1 MNNSPIEL
9 INLNLYNMTKKER
22 AIAEYILEDPHK
34 AIQFSAEMIA
44 EQTHTSKAAFI
55 RFCQKLGFNG
65 YAEFKFA
72 LSRSLVAYVNYVDD
86 NNPIKQ
92 ITQSYSN
99 FIMQINSMVTQEEV
113 TKISKL
119 ILSSRKLKIFGVNR
133 TALSAHQFRMRLGKI
148 GLDAEFCDDTVTM
161 RDIIEYLGPE
171 DLCIIFSIKVMGA
184 TYGDIIPELAN
195 NGVKTV
201 LLTMTTNNK
210 FANDVT
216 HMVTLPYISK
226 SSSKAF
232 LDDQAIFFVLN
243 EILLNE
249 IAREI
254 SNA

>member
-9 INLNLYNMTKKER
+9 INLNLYKMTKKER
-22 AIAEYILEDPHK
+22 DIAEYILEDPHK

-55 RFCQKLGFNG
+55 RFCQKIGFNG

-86 NNPIKQ
+86 NNPINQ

-99 FIMQINSMVTQEEV
+99 FILQINSMVTKEQIS
-113 TKISKL
+113 TISKL
-119 ILSSRKLKIFGVNR
+119 VISARRLKIFGVNR
-133 TALSAHQFRMRLGKI
+133 TAFSAHQFRMRLGKI
-148 GLDAEFCDDTVTM
+148 GFDAEFCDDTVTM

-171 DLCIIFSIKVMGA
+171 DVCIIFSIKAMTSA
-184 TYGDIIPELAN
+184 YGDIIPDLIS
-195 NGVKTV
+195 NGVKVV
-201 LLTMTTNNK
+201 LLTMTPNNK
-210 FANDVT
+210 FAQEVT
-216 HMVTLPYISK
+216 HMVSLPYISK

-232 LDDQAIFFVLN
+232 LDDQAIFFVFI
-243 EILLNE
+243 EILLNA
-249 IAREI
+249 IARES

>member
-86 NNPIKQ
+86 NNPINQ
-92 ITQSYSN
+92 ITQSYAN
-99 FIMQINSMVTQEEV
+99 FIMQINTMVTPTQISD
-113 TKISKL
+113 ISKL
-119 ILSSRKLKIFGVNR
+119 IISARRLKIFGVNR

-148 GLDAEFCDDTVTM
+148 GLDAEFCDDPVTM

-171 DLCIIFSIKVMGA
+171 DVCIIFSIKVMTT
-184 TYGDIIPELAN
+184 TYGEIIPELVS
-195 NGVKTV
+195 NGVKVV
-201 LLTMTTNNK
+201 LLTMTPNNK
-210 FANDVT
+210 FAEDMT
-216 HMVTLPYISK
+216 QMVTLPYISK
-226 SSSKAF
+226 LSSKAF

>member
-201 LLTMTTNNK
+201 LLTMTPNNK

>member
-119 ILSSRKLKIFGVNR
+119 ILSARKLKIFGVNR

-201 LLTMTTNNK
+201 LLTMTPNNK

-216 HMVTLPYISK
+216 HMVSLPYISK

-249 IAREI
+249 IARVI
-254 SNA
+254 NNA

>member
-99 FIMQINSMVTQEEV
+99 FILQISSMVTQDEI

-119 ILSSRKLKIFGVNR
+119 IVSARKLKIFGINR

-148 GLDAEFCDDTVTM
+148 GLDAEYCDDTVTM

-171 DLCIIFSIKVMGA
+171 DVCIIFSIKAMPS

-201 LLTMTTNNK
+201 LLTMTPNNK

>member
-1 MNNSPIEL
+1 MNNSPIDL

-201 LLTMTTNNK
+201 LLTMTPNNK

>member
-65 YAEFKFA
+65 YAEFRFA

-99 FIMQINSMVTQEEV
+99 FIMQINSMVTQEEI
-113 TKISKL
+113 TSISKL
-119 ILSSRKLKIFGVNR
+119 VVSARKLKIFGINR

-148 GLDAEFCDDTVTM
+148 GLDAEFCDDSVTM

-171 DLCIIFSIKVMGA
+171 DVCIIFSIKVMTT
-184 TYGDIIPELAN
+184 TYGEIIPELIS
-195 NGVKTV
+195 NGVNVV
-201 LLTMTTNNK
+201 LLTMTPNNK
-210 FANDVT
+210 FANEVT

-249 IAREI
+249 IAREVN
-254 SNA
+254 NA

>member
-119 ILSSRKLKIFGVNR
+119 ILSARKLKIFGVNR

-201 LLTMTTNNK
+201 LLTMTPNNK

-216 HMVTLPYISK
+216 HMVSLPYISK

-254 SNA
+254 NNA

>member
-22 AIAEYILEDPHK
+22 AIAEYILENPHK

-201 LLTMTTNNK
+201 LLTMTPNNK

>member
-201 LLTMTTNNK
+201 LLTMTPNNK

-216 HMVTLPYISK
+216 HIVTLPYISK

>member
-34 AIQFSAEMIA
+34 AIQYSAEAIA

-65 YAEFKFA
+65 YAEFRFA
-72 LSRSLVAYVNYVDD
+72 LSRSLVAYVNTSDD

-92 ITQSYSN
+92 ITQSYAN
-99 FIMQINSMVTQEEV
+99 FILQINSMVTQEQV
-113 TKISKL
+113 TTISKL
-119 ILSSRKLKIFGVNR
+119 IINARKLKIFGLNR
-133 TALSAHQFRMRLGKI
+133 TALSAHQFRMRLGRI
-148 GLDAEFCDDTVTM
+148 GLDAEFADDTVTM
-161 RDIIEYLGPE
+161 RDITEYLGPE
-171 DLCIIFSIKVMGA
+171 DVCIIFSIKA
-184 TYGDIIPELAN
+184 LTSTYGDIIPDLVN
-195 NGVKTV
+195 NGVKIV
-201 LLTMTTNNK
+201 LLTMTPNNK
-210 FANDVT
+210 FAEDVT

-249 IAREI
+249 VAREI